1 MRKNKLIL
9 AIALVSQLIVP
20 LPKTTS
26 AEGNL
31 PLSIGDYITLGRYYD
46 EPILWRCIDIDGY
59 GMLILSDQIL
69 SIKCFDVGGEASGGS
84 HTSENNP
91 APYHYYYDR
100 ERFGSNYW
108 ADSNIRCW
116 LNSTAPEQSVKW
128 ICQNPPVDLYYTRGY
143 SYQKGYD
150 NEKGFLSDDNFSKDE
165 VSLMKSVTLKNL
177 LDPLDEYK
185 SIDGTPNVW
194 KNWNVYKWKEKT
206 PFENGYG
213 DICFEYIVDKVFL
226 LDIAQF
232 YEAMQN
238 ESILG
243 ENYINGLIDATQ
255 SAIENDIKPDSIF
268 ADRTTFPYWLR
279 TPYGDGYQYV
289 FDDWDYGDRVFT
301 SSSVEYAEEMLIGVR
316 PAFYL
321 NEDTMVIRSGSGSE
335 SDPYVIDGKASYINV
350 GDVVGN
356 IYSTDIV
363 TYVDDIPITAYNIGG
378 KTIIPIEDLRDYGFD
393 VNWNEEDKVLEAS
406 VSEAPVYGSGGNGSS
421 GVTGSVAGN
430 IYHTDI
436 TLFVNGIPLGSY
448 NIGGVTCAAVED
460 LGADSD
466 TDEVLSK
473 YGMRYTYND
482 SDRTLRLYIKR

>member
-1 MRKNKLIL
+1 MNKKLLFSIL
-9 AIALVSQLIVP
+9 CMISLSFPVYRSYAAD
-20 LPKTTS
+20 T
-26 AEGNL
+26 EL

-46 EPILWRCIDIDGY
+46 EPILWRCIDIDGN
-59 GMLILSDQIL
+59 GMLMMSDKILCF
-69 SIKCFDVGGEASGGS
+69 KVFDVPGNHGGS
-84 HTSENNP
+84 HDRIRS
-91 APYHYYYDR
+91 YGRYDH
-100 ERFGSNYW
+100 GSNYW
-108 ADSNIRCW
+108 GDSNIRSW
-116 LNSTAPEQSVKW
+116 LNSEAAAGEVEW
-128 ICQNPPVDLYYTRGY
+128 LCGNPPSEDAFR
-143 SYQKGYD
+143 SD
-150 NEKGFLSDDNFSKDE
+150 NGKENAYADEKGFLADGNFTVGERNAIKE
-165 VSLMKSVTLKNL
+165 VCQRNL
-177 LDPLDEYK
+177 LDPLDEE
-185 SIDGTPNVW
+185 IADGGTAEAW
-194 KNWNVYKWKEKT
+194 EEWKESG
-206 PFENGYG
+206 PFFGTYK
-213 DICFEYIVDKVFL
+213 DICFEYVRDKIFL
-226 LDIAQF
+226 LDVFQLWDL
-232 YEAMQN
+232 EQKDD
-238 ESILG
+238 ILG
-243 ENYINGLIDATQ
+243 VDYYIADVTDIVAENYT
-255 SAIENDIKPDSIF
+255 EPDYLYLY
-268 ADRTTFPYWLR
+268 DDYLLR
-279 TPYGDGYQYV
+279 TPYGRMRIVGPTGDMY
-289 FDDWDYGDRVFT
+289 YGDSVFT
-301 SSSVEYAEEMLIGVR
+301 NRFGTSIAISHINNGIR

-321 NEDTMVIRSGSGSE
+321 NENTMVIRSGSGSE